1 MTDNPLLSA
10 QVVLRS
16 ASGDVARDDQLT
28 ADRISRF
35 APSPEAAARAAES
48 FERLGFTVG
57 PLVGNSFSITAP
69 RATFESV
76 FSVDLAHV
84 AKRSGRKA
92 KPARG
97 ESNLLPTS
105 KLPKAVAALVSAV
118 TFTPPP
124 DFGPGNFA

>member
-1 MTDNPLLSA
+1 MTSNPLLSA

-16 ASGDVARDDQLT
+16 ASGEVARDDQLT
-28 ADRISRF
+28 ADRVAAY
-35 APSPEAAARAAES
+35 APSPEAATHAVAA
-48 FERLGFTVG
+48 FEQLGFTVG

-69 RATFESV
+69 QTTFERV
-76 FSVDLAHV
+76 FSMDLAHV
-84 AKRSGRKA
+84 AKRSGRKR
-92 KPARG
+92 PSARG

-105 KLPKAVAALVSAV
+105 KLPTTVAALVSAV